1 MRTKEVVLSLAVVTA
16 MLVAGVYPA
25 AAEDSASGSAMD
37 GAVMAAAPGSRTGG
51 GLKLDDVTVTTGAAE
66 AAPRSEATAESEAE
80 QSETAAATGSAPEPT
95 PAPASTTPPP
105 FPGDDILPSL
115 REAANNPYLQTDKAT
130 GEPGAEQAMRAFV
143 PPTVQ
148 QSAEERTR
156 RAGEELRDV
165 LGDEV
170 FNQRVNISTPPD
182 TEIAEV
188 IRLLAERAQLN
199 FVVPAGVISGRVTLN
214 LRDVPLGVALQSLL
228 AAQDL
233 SLVREGE
240 NVLRIVPR
248 KQIQP
253 GQVETRTIYIKLNW
267 VTADTVLTA
276 LQNFSGNQQ
285 QGQVKAHKESNT
297 LIITDTPTNVALLRD
312 IVAQLDVPQKQ
323 VMIEARLVELIVDN
337 ARRLGSKTIVERRDS
352 SGNSQAT
359 GLLSSNAARTET
371 RTRIEIDDEGR
382 PVTVEE
388 TVNVPAAPVDQLLS
402 SLLVGQ
408 GSPSLNFGT
417 VISIFGKEFDV
428 AATLD
433 GLENRNVINT
443 LANPRVIT
451 LNNEQAYIDITRK
464 IPYIEAQQGVSQ
476 NVTAATVKFEEAGV
490 RLAVLPN
497 ITNNGFIRMRLEPD
511 QKIKGADFF
520 NPTTGSNVPV
530 IDRRTAVTNVI
541 VKDEDTVVIGGL
553 RQIESSRLKAQVP
566 WLGQVPVLGWFYK
579 NDAKSHRKN
588 DLMVF
593 VTPHIVKAPVLT
605 TAENYKYSRIDAHW
619 DLPDYFFD
627 DSVESREARHRGELD
642 MTSRNY
648 YPNLMKLPPVQ
659 DAEEAGAA
667 KN

>member
-1 MRTKEVVLSLAVVTA
+1 MPNKQVVLTLAAAAVVV
-16 MLVAGVYPA
+16 LAGAYPV
-25 AAEDSASGSAMD
+25 AAEDGASGSAMD
-37 GAVMAAAPGSRTGG
+37 GVVMASALGSTTGG
-51 GLKLDDVTVTTGAAE
+51 GPKVDDVSVTTGAAE
-66 AAPRSEATAESEAE
+66 AAAKSEATAASEAE
-80 QSETAAATGSAPEPT
+80 EPDSSTASKSASSLDDQPPAAVAP
-95 PAPASTTPPP
+95 PA
-105 FPGDDILPSL
+105 FPGDDVLPSL
-115 REAANNPYLQTDKAT
+115 SEATNNPYLQTDQAAQ
-130 GEPGAEQAMRAFV
+130 GASGDQPFRAFL
-143 PPTVQ
+143 PPTIQ
-148 QSAEERTR
+148 QTAEERTR

-165 LGDEV
+165 LGEEV
-170 FNQRVNISTPPD
+170 FGQRVNISTPPD

-276 LQNFSGNQQ
+276 LQNFSGNQG

-337 ARRLGSKTIVERRDS
+337 ARRLGSRTIVERRDS
-352 SGNSQAT
+352 SGNSQAD
-359 GLLSSNAARTET
+359 GLLSTNGERTET
-371 RTRIEIDDEGR
+371 RRRVEIGDDGR
-382 PVTVEE
+382 PTVIEE
-388 TVNVPAAPVDQLLS
+388 TVEVAAEPVDQLLS

-408 GSPSLNFGT
+408 NSPALNFGT

-433 GLENRNVINT
+433 GLENRNVINI

-451 LNNEQAYIDITRK
+451 LNNEPAYIDITRK
-464 IPYIEAQQGVSQ
+464 IPFIEAQQGVSQ
-476 NVTAATVKFEEAGV
+476 NVTAATVRFEESGV
-490 RLAVLPN
+490 KLTVLPT
-497 ITNNGFIRMRLEPD
+497 ITNNGFIRMKLEPD

-579 NDAKSHRKN
+579 NDGKFHRKN

-605 TAENYKYSRIDAHW
+605 TAESYKYSRIDAHW

-642 MTSRNY
+642 MTARNY
-648 YPNLMKLPPVQ
+648 YPNIMKLPPPP
-659 DAEEAGAA
+659 EAAA
-667 KN
+667 DSGKN